1 MEVAPLP
8 VATTAGLIGYLAVLG
23 TQRFVELWLSRRNL
37 ARLAKRGAVE
47 RHAGHF
53 WMFVVLHAGYP
64 VALVAEVL
72 AGARPP
78 AAWPLW
84 LGVWLVAQALRVSAI
99 RALGDRWNVRIVVI
113 PGEPPVSHGI
123 YRWLAHP
130 NYVAVAL
137 EFVSAPLMF
146 GAWRTAAAVSALN
159 ALAMAVR
166 IPAEERAL
174 SEAAGPRR

>member
-1 MEVAPLP
+1 MTGAPLP
-8 VATTAGLIGYLAVLG
+8 AATLAALVVYLVALAMGRIG
-23 TQRFVELWLSRRNL
+23 ELWLSRRNL
-37 ARLAKRGAVE
+37 ARLAGRGAVE

-78 AAWPLW
+78 SAWPLW
-84 LGVWLVAQALRVSAI
+84 LGVWLVAQALRQAAI

-113 PGEPPVSHGI
+113 PGQPPVSHGI

-146 GAWRTAAAVSALN
+146 GAWRTAAAFSALN

-174 SEAAGPRR
+174 REAANPHA

>member
-1 MEVAPLP
+1 MTIAPLP
-8 VATTAGLIGYLAVLG
+8 AATTAPLVVYLVTLG
-23 TQRFVELWLSRRNL
+23 VERFAELRLSRRNL
-37 ARLAKRGAVE
+37 ARLATRGAVE

-64 VALVAEVL
+64 LALVAELL

-78 AAWPLW
+78 AVWPLW
-84 LGVWLVAQALRVSAI
+84 LGVWLAAQALRVAAM
-99 RALGDRWNVRIVVI
+99 RALGERWNVRIVVI
-113 PGEPPVSHGI
+113 PGELPVSHGI

-146 GAWRTAAAVSALN
+146 GAWRTAAAFSALN

-174 SEAAGPRR
+174 REATALK